1 MLKRIKKTDQPM
13 KLLLTHKVNVIL
25 VLCLL
30 ATVPLQAQYSL
41 LRSADREFD
50 RFNFINAIELYQK
63 AYEVKADIRTA
74 ERLAE
79 SYYHIRNYREAET
92 WYARL
97 ANDDEAKIDHI
108 LQYGHILRNNS
119 KFREA
124 KAQYQRVAQLA
135 EGIIEQEELDML
147 YASCDSAVVW
157 MENPVKSVEIKNQK
171 PWNSAQAEF
180 GATNGPDS
188 NVYFAS
194 DRFDGASH
202 PDVIYGW
209 TGNPYLTMYRASGDS
224 VAKVDAQWSDGANHF
239 GPATFSEEKNEVYFA
254 VTRNLTREEKRE
266 AGKDVTVN
274 IEIFSNS
281 LDAENWGEG
290 ATPFRYNNI
299 TQWSVG
305 DPFLSTTGDTLY
317 FTSDMDGGP
326 GGTDIYYVVRQSD
339 GSWGDAVLMG
349 PEVNTPGDERFP
361 GIDVKGDFYFSSN
374 GHLGM
379 GGLDVYRLD
388 RTGAS
393 AKAVNLGFP
402 FNSPYDDFSI
412 RFDKE
417 LEGYVASDRSGGA
430 GADDIYWFNLNKIV
444 QVDLEGGVY
453 NAKTKLPVTGARVT
467 LTPVGDEANAV
478 VVNSGADGKFK
489 FNLAEDT
496 DYTLTA
502 EQTGFR
508 PFTPMTFTTTGIDS
522 STTLAKDILLDPVE
536 EKEVVVLRN
545 IYFDFDKADIRPDA
559 ALELDKIAAFL
570 NSDPSVRIEL
580 SAHADSRGTHEYNMA
595 LTQRRADS
603 SVAYLV
609 SKGIAANRL
618 VAKGYGFTKL
628 ANECA
633 PGVECT
639 EEEHQWNRRV
649 EFFVIEEEK

>member
-1 MLKRIKKTDQPM
+1 M
-13 KLLLTHKVNVIL
+13 KLYFDNKFNLIL
-25 VLCLL
+25 ALCLL
-30 ATVPLQAQYSL
+30 AVLPLQAQYSL
-41 LRSADREFD
+41 LKSADREFD
-50 RFNFINAIELYQK
+50 TFNFINAIELYQR
-63 AYEVKADIRTA
+63 AYEVKPDIRTA

-79 SYYHIRNYREAET
+79 SYYHIRNYREAEI

-97 ANDDEAKIDHI
+97 ANHDEAKIDHI

-124 KAQYQRVAQLA
+124 KAQYQRVALKA
-135 EGIIEQEELDML
+135 EGIITPEELAVL

-157 MENPVKSVEIKNQK
+157 LENPIKAVEIKNQK
-171 PWNSAQAEF
+171 KWNSAQAEF
-180 GATNGPDS
+180 GATKGPEGL
-188 NVYFAS
+188 YFAS

-209 TGNPYLTMYRASGDS
+209 TGNPYLAMYVAKDASVS
-224 VAKVDAQWSDGANHF
+224 KVDAKWSDGANHF
-239 GPATFSEEKNEVYFA
+239 GPATFSTGRKEVYFA
-254 VTRNLTREEKRE
+254 VTRNLTRDEKRN

-281 LDAENWGEG
+281 LDAANWGEN

-299 TQWSVG
+299 TKWSVG
-305 DPFLSTTGDTLY
+305 DPFLSASGDTLY
-317 FTSDMDGGP
+317 FTSDMP
-326 GGTDIYYVVRQSD
+326 GGLGATDIYYVVRQSE
-339 GSWGDAVLMG
+339 GSWGEAVNMG
-349 PEVNTPGDERFP
+349 PGVNTPGDERFP
-361 GIDVKGDFYFSSN
+361 GIDEKGDFYFSSN

-388 RTGAS
+388 RSGRS

-444 QVDLEGGVY
+444 QIDLEGGVY
-453 NAKTKLPVTGARVT
+453 NAKTKLPVTGAKVT
-467 LTPVGDEANAV
+467 LTPAGDDANAV
-478 VVNSGADGKFK
+478 VVSSGADGKFK
-489 FNLAEDT
+489 FNLAEDA

-508 PFTPMTFTTTGIDS
+508 PFTPMAFSTSGIDS
-522 STTLAKDILLDPVE
+522 STTLVKDIFLDPVE

-580 SAHADSRGTHEYNMA
+580 SAHADSRGTHEYNMK

-609 SKGIAANRL
+609 SKGIAADRL

-628 ANECA
+628 ANHCA
-633 PGVECT
+633 KGVECT

-649 EFFVIEEEK
+649 EFFVIESN

>member
-1 MLKRIKKTDQPM
+1 M
-13 KLLLTHKVNVIL
+13 KFFNNTVTL
-25 VLCLL
+25 VFGFCLL
-30 ATVPLQAQYSL
+30 AVLPLRAQYSL
-41 LRSADREFD
+41 LKSADREFD
-50 RFNFINAIELYQK
+50 TFNFVKAIELYQR

-97 ANDDEAKIDHI
+97 ANHDEAKIDHI
-108 LQYGHILRNNS
+108 LQYGHVLRNNS

-124 KAQYQRVAQLA
+124 KAQYQRVALKA
-135 EGIIEQEELDML
+135 EGIISREELAML

-157 MENPVKSVEIKNQK
+157 LENPMKAVEVKNQK
-171 PWNSAQAEF
+171 NWNSPQAEF
-180 GATNGPDS
+180 GATKGPDGL
-188 NVYFAS
+188 YFAS
-194 DRFDGASH
+194 DRFDGAAK

-209 TGNPYLTMYRASGDS
+209 TGNPYLSMYVAKEES
-224 VAKVDAQWSDGANHF
+224 VGKVDAKWGDGANHF
-239 GPATFSEEKNEVYFA
+239 GPATFSKQRNEVYFA
-254 VTRNLTREEKRE
+254 VTRNLTREEKRN

-281 LDAENWGEG
+281 LDAANWGEG
-290 ATPFRYNNI
+290 AVPFRYNNI
-299 TQWSVG
+299 TEWSVG
-305 DPFLSTTGDTLY
+305 DPFLSTSGDTLY
-317 FTSDMDGGP
+317 FTSDMSGGK
-326 GGTDIYYVVRQSD
+326 GGTDIYYVVRQGD
-339 GSWGDAVLMG
+339 GAWGDAVNLG
-349 PEVNTPGDERFP
+349 DAVNTPGDERFP
-361 GIDVKGDFYFSSN
+361 AIDNQGDFYFSSD

-379 GGLDVYRLD
+379 GGLDVYRLEKNG
-388 RTGAS
+388 TS

-412 RFDKE
+412 RFDRE
-417 LEGYVASDRSGGA
+417 LEGYVASNRSGGA
-430 GADDIYWFNLNKIV
+430 GADDIYWFNLNKVV
-444 QVDLEGGVY
+444 QIDLEGGVY
-453 NAKTKLPVTGARVT
+453 NEKTKLPVSGARVT
-467 LTPVGDEANAV
+467 LTPAGDEMNAV
-478 VVNSGADGKFK
+478 VVNAGSDGKFK
-489 FNLAEDT
+489 FNLAENT

-508 PFTPMTFTTTGIDS
+508 AFTPMAFSTSGIDS
-522 STTLAKDILLDPVE
+522 STTLQKDIYLSPVE
-536 EKEVVVLRN
+536 VKEVVVLRN

-580 SAHADSRGTHEYNMA
+580 SAHADSRGTAAYNMK

-609 SKGIAANRL
+609 SKGIAADRL

-628 ANECA
+628 ANHCA
-633 PGVECT
+633 KGVECT

-649 EFFVIEEEK
+649 EFFVIENGDVKE

>member
-1 MLKRIKKTDQPM
+1 M
-13 KLLLTHKVNVIL
+13 KVFVTNKVNIIL
-25 VLCLL
+25 TLCML
-30 ATVPLQAQYSL
+30 AAIPLQAQYSL
-41 LRSADREFD
+41 LKSADREFD
-50 RFNFINAIELYQK
+50 TFNFINAIELYQK
-63 AYEVKADIRTA
+63 AYEVKPDIRTA

-79 SYYHIRNYREAET
+79 SYYHIRNYQEAEV

-97 ANDDEAKIDHI
+97 ANRDEAIVDHI

-135 EGIIEQEELDML
+135 EGIIPQEELDML

-157 MENPVKSVEIKNQK
+157 LENPVKSVEIKNQK
-171 PWNSAQAEF
+171 SWNTPQAEF
-180 GATNGPDS
+180 GAIKGPDGI
-188 NVYFAS
+188 YFAS
-194 DRFDGASH
+194 DRFDGAAN

-209 TGNPYLTMYRASGDS
+209 TGNPYLTMYQIDGDS
-224 VAKVDAQWSDGANHF
+224 VSKVDAQWSDGANHF
-239 GPATFSEEKNEVYFA
+239 GPATVSAKRNEVYFA
-254 VTRNLTREEKRE
+254 VTRDLTRDEKRK

-281 LDAENWGEG
+281 LDAPNWGEG

-299 TQWSVG
+299 TRWSVG
-305 DPFLSTTGDTLY
+305 DPFLTASGDTLY
-317 FTSDMDGGP
+317 FTSDMDGGI

-339 GSWGDAVLMG
+339 GSWGDAIAMG

-361 GIDVKGDFYFSSN
+361 AIDEKGEFYFSSN

-379 GGLDVYRLD
+379 GGLDVYRLEQEG
-388 RTGAS
+388 RS
-393 AKAVNLGFP
+393 SKAVNLGFP

-412 RFDKE
+412 RFDKD
-417 LEGYVASDRSGGA
+417 LEGYVASNRSGGV
-430 GADDIYWFNLNKIV
+430 GADDIYWFNLKKIV
-444 QVDLEGGVY
+444 QIDLEGGVF
-453 NAKTKLPVTGARVT
+453 NAKTKLPVTGAKVT
-467 LTPVGDEANAV
+467 LAPVGDEANTV
-478 VVNSGADGKFK
+478 VVSSGADGKFN
-489 FNLAEDT
+489 FNLAENT

-502 EQTGFR
+502 AQTGFR
-508 PFTPMTFTTTGIDS
+508 PFTPMTFTTSGIDS
-522 STTLAKDILLDPVE
+522 STTLVKDIFLEPVE

-580 SAHADSRGTHEYNMA
+580 SAHADSRGAHEYNMK

-603 SVAYLV
+603 AVAYLV
-609 SKGIAANRL
+609 SKGIAADRL
-618 VAKGYGFTKL
+618 EAKGYGFTKL
-628 ANECA
+628 ANHCA
-633 PGVECT
+633 KGVECT

-649 EFFVIEEEK
+649 EFFVIGSTD

>member
-1 MLKRIKKTDQPM
+1 M
-13 KLLLTHKVNVIL
+13 KFFDNKVNLIL
-25 VLCLL
+25 ILCLL
-30 ATVPLQAQYSL
+30 AILPLQAQYSL
-41 LRSADREFD
+41 LKSADREFD
-50 RFNFINAIELYQK
+50 SFNFINAIELYQR
-63 AYEVKADIRTA
+63 AYEVKPDIRTA

-79 SYYHIRNYREAET
+79 SYYHVRNYHEAET

-97 ANDDEAKIDHI
+97 ANHDEAKIDHI

-124 KAQYQRVAQLA
+124 KAQYQRVALKA
-135 EGIIEQEELDML
+135 EGIITQEELDVL

-157 MENPVKSVEIKNQK
+157 LENPIKAVEIKNQK
-171 PWNSAQAEF
+171 KWNSAQAEF
-180 GATNGPDS
+180 GATKGPDGL
-188 NVYFAS
+188 YFAS
-194 DRFDGASH
+194 DRFDGASQ

-209 TGNPYLTMYRASGDS
+209 TGNPYLAMY
-224 VAKVDAQWSDGANHF
+224 VAKDDAVNKVDAKWSDGASHF
-239 GPATFSEEKNEVYFA
+239 GPATFSLVKNEVYFA
-254 VTRNLTREEKRE
+254 VTRNLTRDEKRK

-281 LDAENWGEG
+281 LGAANWGEN

-305 DPFLSTTGDTLY
+305 DPFLSVTGDTLY
-317 FTSDMDGGP
+317 FTSDMDGGL

-339 GSWGDAVLMG
+339 GNWGDAISMG
-349 PEVNTPGDERFP
+349 PSVNTAGDERFP
-361 GIDVKGDFYFSSN
+361 GVDEKGDFYFSSN

-379 GGLDVYRLD
+379 GGLDVYRLE
-388 RTGAS
+388 RKAGTT
-393 AKAVNLGFP
+393 KAVNLGFP

-417 LEGYVASDRSGGA
+417 LEGYVASNRSGGA
-430 GADDIYWFNLNKIV
+430 GADDIYWFNLNKII
-444 QVDLEGGVY
+444 QIDLEGGVY
-453 NAKTKLPVTGARVT
+453 NAKTKLPVTGAKVT
-467 LTPVGDEANAV
+467 LTPTGDEANAV
-478 VVNSGADGKFK
+478 VVSSGADGKFK
-489 FNLAEDT
+489 FNLAEDA
-496 DYTLTA
+496 DYALTA

-508 PFTPMTFTTTGIDS
+508 PFTPLVFTTTGIDS
-522 STTLAKDILLDPVE
+522 STTLLKDIFLDPVE

-580 SAHADSRGTHEYNMA
+580 SAHADSRGSHDYNMK

-628 ANECA
+628 ANHCA
-633 PGVECT
+633 KGVECT

-649 EFFVIEEEK
+649 EFFVIEN

>member
-1 MLKRIKKTDQPM
+1 M
-13 KLLLTHKVNVIL
+13 KLFFNNRVNLIL

-30 ATVPLQAQYSL
+30 AVLPLQAQYSL
-41 LRSADREFD
+41 LKSADREFES
-50 RFNFINAIELYQK
+50 FNFINAIELYQR
-63 AYEVKADIRTA
+63 AYEVKPDIRTA

-79 SYYHIRNYREAET
+79 SYYHVRNYREAET

-97 ANDDEAKIDHI
+97 ANHDEAKIDHI

-124 KAQYQRVAQLA
+124 KAQYQRVALKA
-135 EGIIEQEELDML
+135 EGIITQAELDML

-157 MENPVKSVEIKNQK
+157 LENPIKAVEIKNQK
-171 PWNSAQAEF
+171 KWNSEQAEF
-180 GATNGPDS
+180 GATKGPDGL
-188 NVYFAS
+188 YFAS

-209 TGNPYLTMYRASGDS
+209 TGNPYLAMY
-224 VAKVDAQWSDGANHF
+224 VANDETVTKVDAKWSDGANHF
-239 GPATFSEEKNEVYFA
+239 GPATFSTARNEVYFA
-254 VTRNLTREEKRE
+254 VTRNLTRDEKRN

-281 LDAENWGEG
+281 LDAANWGEG

-305 DPFLSTTGDTLY
+305 DPFLSTSGDTLY
-317 FTSDMDGGP
+317 FTSDMPGGE
-326 GGTDIYYVVRQSD
+326 GGTDIYYVVRQSE
-339 GSWGDAVLMG
+339 GSWGDAINLG
-349 PEVNTPGDERFP
+349 PEVNTSGDERFP
-361 GIDVKGDFYFSSN
+361 GIDEQGDFYFSSN

-388 RTGAS
+388 RSGRTP
-393 AKAVNLGFP
+393 KVVNLGFP

-412 RFDKE
+412 RFDKK
-417 LEGYVASDRSGGA
+417 LEGYVASNRIGGV
-430 GADDIYWFNLNKIV
+430 GADDIYRFNLNKIV
-444 QVDLEGGVY
+444 QIDLEGGVY
-453 NAKTKLPVTGARVT
+453 NAKTKLPVTGAKVT
-467 LTPVGDEANAV
+467 LTPRGDEANAV
-478 VVNSGADGKFK
+478 VVSSGADGKFK

-508 PFTPMTFTTTGIDS
+508 PFTPLAFTTTGIDS
-522 STTLAKDILLDPVE
+522 STTLLKDIFLAPVE

-580 SAHADSRGTHEYNMA
+580 SAHADSRGTHDYNMK

-609 SKGIAANRL
+609 SKGIAADRL

-628 ANECA
+628 ANHCA
-633 PGVECT
+633 KGVECT

-649 EFFVIEEEK
+649 EFFVIESGD

>member
-1 MLKRIKKTDQPM
+1 MRLIFNNKIN
-13 KLLLTHKVNVIL
+13 LIL
-25 VLCLL
+25 ALCLL
-30 ATVPLQAQYSL
+30 AVLPLQAQYSL
-41 LRSADREFD
+41 LKSADREFD
-50 RFNFINAIELYQK
+50 AFNFINAIELYQK
-63 AYEVKADIRTA
+63 AYDVKPDIRTA

-97 ANDDEAKIDHI
+97 ANHDEAKIDHI

-124 KAQYQRVAQLA
+124 KAQYQRVALKA
-135 EGIIEQEELDML
+135 EGIITQEELDVL

-157 MENPVKSVEIKNQK
+157 LENPIKATEIKNQK
-171 PWNSAQAEF
+171 KWNSAQAEF
-180 GATNGPDS
+180 GATKGPDGL
-188 NVYFAS
+188 YFAS

-202 PDVIYGW
+202 PNVIYGW
-209 TGNPYLTMYRASGDS
+209 TGNPYLAMY
-224 VAKVDAQWSDGANHF
+224 VAKDDAVSKVEAKWSDGANHF
-239 GPATFSEEKNEVYFA
+239 GPATFSTAKNEVYFA
-254 VTRNLTREEKRE
+254 VTRNLTRDEKRE

-281 LDAENWGEG
+281 LDAANWGEG

-305 DPFLSTTGDTLY
+305 DPFLSVSGDTLY
-317 FTSDMDGGP
+317 FTSDMDGGL

-339 GSWGDAVLMG
+339 GNWGDAIAMG
-349 PEVNTPGDERFP
+349 SSVNTPGDERFP
-361 GIDVKGDFYFSSN
+361 GVDEKGDFYFSSN

-388 RTGAS
+388 RSSVAP
-393 AKAVNLGFP
+393 KAVNLGYP

-412 RFDKE
+412 RFDKD
-417 LEGYVASDRSGGA
+417 LEGYVASDRSGGV
-430 GADDIYWFNLNKIV
+430 GADDIYWFNLNKII
-444 QVDLEGGVY
+444 QIDLEGGVY
-453 NAKTKLPVTGARVT
+453 NAKTRLPVTGAKVT

-478 VVNSGADGKFK
+478 VVSSGADGKFK
-489 FNLAEDT
+489 FNLAENA

-508 PFTPMTFTTTGIDS
+508 PFTPMAFTTSGIDS
-522 STTLAKDILLDPVE
+522 TTTLTKDVFLAPVE

-545 IYFDFDKADIRPDA
+545 IYFDFDKANIRPDA

-570 NSDPSVRIEL
+570 NSDPSTRIEL
-580 SAHADSRGTHEYNMA
+580 SAHADSRGTQAYNMK

-603 SVAYLV
+603 AVAYLV
-609 SKGIAANRL
+609 SKGIATNRL
-618 VAKGYGFTKL
+618 EAKGYGFSKL
-628 ANECA
+628 ANHCA
-633 PGVECT
+633 KGVECT

-649 EFFVIEEEK
+649 EFFVIESD

>member
-1 MLKRIKKTDQPM
+1 M
-13 KLLLTHKVNVIL
+13 KLAFNNKINL
-25 VLCLL
+25 VVALCLL
-30 ATVPLQAQYSL
+30 AVLPLQAQYSL
-41 LRSADREFD
+41 MKSADREVD
-50 RFNFINAIELYQK
+50 AFNFINAITLYQK
-63 AYEVKADIRTA
+63 AYEVKPDIRTA

-79 SYYHIRNYREAET
+79 SYYHIRNYQEAET

-97 ANDDEAKIDHI
+97 ANHDEAKIDHI
-108 LQYGHILRNNS
+108 LQYGHVLRNNS

-124 KAQYQRVAQLA
+124 KAQYQRVALKA
-135 EGIIEQEELDML
+135 EGIITQEELDML
-147 YASCDSAVVW
+147 YASCDSAAVW
-157 MENPVKSVEIKNQK
+157 LENPKKAVEVKNQK
-171 PWNSAQAEF
+171 KWNSEQAEF
-180 GATNGPDS
+180 GATKGPDGL
-188 NVYFAS
+188 YFAS

-209 TGNPYLTMYRASGDS
+209 TGNPFLTMYVADDDS
-224 VAKVDAQWSDGANHF
+224 VAKVDATWGDGANHF
-239 GPATFSEEKNEVYFA
+239 GPATFSTAKNEVYFA
-254 VTRNLTREEKRE
+254 VTRNLTRDEKRK

-281 LDAENWGEG
+281 LDAANWGAD

-305 DPFLSTTGDTLY
+305 DPFLSPSGDTLY
-317 FTSDMDGGP
+317 FTSNMDGGL

-339 GSWGDAVLMG
+339 GTWGDAITMG
-349 PEVNTPGDERFP
+349 PNVNTPGDERFP
-361 GIDVKGDFYFSSN
+361 GIDEKGDFYFSSN

-388 RTGAS
+388 RSGVTP
-393 AKAVNLGFP
+393 KAVNLGFP

-412 RFDKE
+412 RFDKD
-417 LEGYVASDRSGGA
+417 LEGYVASNRSGGA
-430 GADDIYWFNLNKIV
+430 GADDIYWFNLNKVV
-444 QVDLEGGVY
+444 QIDLEGGVF
-453 NAKTKLPVTGARVT
+453 NAKTKLPITGAKVT

-478 VVNSGADGKFK
+478 VVSSGADGKFK

-508 PFTPMTFTTTGIDS
+508 PFAPMTFNTAGIDS
-522 STTLAKDILLDPVE
+522 STTILKDIFLDPVE

-570 NSDPSVRIEL
+570 NSDPSTRIEL
-580 SAHADSRGTHEYNMA
+580 SAHADSRGSHDYNMK

-603 SVAYLV
+603 AVAYLV
-609 SKGIAANRL
+609 SKGIAADRL
-618 VAKGYGFTKL
+618 EAKGYGFTKL
-628 ANECA
+628 A
-633 PGVECT
+633 
-639 EEEHQWNRRV
+639 Q
-649 EFFVIEEEK
+649 

>member
-1 MLKRIKKTDQPM
+1 M
-13 KLLLTHKVNVIL
+13 KLYFNKKINLIL
-25 VLCLL
+25 ALCLL
-30 ATVPLQAQYSL
+30 AVLPSQAQYSL
-41 LRSADREFD
+41 LKSADREFD
-50 RFNFINAIELYQK
+50 RFNFINAIELYQR
-63 AYEVKADIRTA
+63 AYEVKPDIRTA

-79 SYYHIRNYREAET
+79 SYYHIRDYKQAET

-97 ANDDEAKIDHI
+97 ANHDEAKVNHI

-124 KAQYQRVAQLA
+124 KAQYQRVALKA
-135 EGIIEQEELDML
+135 GGIITQEELDVL

-157 MENPVKSVEIKNQK
+157 LENPKKAVEIKNQK
-171 PWNSAQAEF
+171 KWNSEQAEF
-180 GATNGPDS
+180 GATKGPDGF
-188 NVYFAS
+188 YFAS

-209 TGNPYLTMYRASGDS
+209 TGNPYLAMY
-224 VAKVDAQWSDGANHF
+224 VADDDGVSKVDAKWSDGANHF
-239 GPATFSEEKNEVYFA
+239 GPATFSIARNEVYFA
-254 VTRNLTREEKRE
+254 VTRNLTREEKRK

-281 LDAENWGEG
+281 LDAANWGDN
-290 ATPFRYNNI
+290 AAPFRYNNI

-305 DPFLSTTGDTLY
+305 DPFLSSTGDTLY
-317 FTSDMDGGP
+317 FTSDMDGGL

-339 GSWGDAVLMG
+339 GNWGDAVNMG
-349 PEVNTPGDERFP
+349 PSVNTSGDERFP
-361 GIDVKGDFYFSSN
+361 GVDEQGDFYFSSN

-388 RTGAS
+388 RSSVTPQV
-393 AKAVNLGFP
+393 VNLGYP

-417 LEGYVASDRSGGA
+417 LEGYVTSNRSGGV
-430 GADDIYWFNLNKIV
+430 GADDIYWFNLNKII
-444 QVDLEGGVY
+444 QIDLQGGVY
-453 NAKTKLPVTGARVT
+453 NAKTKLPVTGAKVT
-467 LTPVGDEANAV
+467 LTPAGDEANAV
-478 VVNSGADGKFK
+478 VVSSGADGKFK
-489 FNLAEDT
+489 FNLVEET

-508 PFTPMTFTTTGIDS
+508 PFTPMTFTTSGIDS
-522 STTLAKDILLDPVE
+522 TTTLLKDIFLDPVE

-580 SAHADSRGTHEYNMA
+580 SAHADSRGSHDYNMK

-609 SKGIAANRL
+609 SKGIAADRL

-628 ANECA
+628 ANHCA
-633 PGVECT
+633 KGVECT

-649 EFFVIEEEK
+649 EFFVIERGDKN

>member
-1 MLKRIKKTDQPM
+1 MKTFFDN
-13 KLLLTHKVNVIL
+13 KTYL
-25 VLCLL
+25 VLMLCLL
-30 ATVPLQAQYSL
+30 AGSPLQAQYSL
-41 LRSADREFD
+41 LKSADREFD
-50 RFNFINAIELYQK
+50 TFNFITAIGLYQR
-63 AYEVKADIRTA
+63 AYEVKPDIRTA

-79 SYYHIRNYREAET
+79 SYYHIRNYREAES

-97 ANDDEAKIDHI
+97 ANHDDAKIDHI
-108 LQYGHILRNNS
+108 LQYGHVLRNNS

-124 KAQYQRVAQLA
+124 KAQYQRVALKA
-135 EGIIEQEELDML
+135 DGIIPQEALDML
-147 YASCDSAVVW
+147 YASCDSAAVW
-157 MENPVKSVEIKNQK
+157 LENPIKAVEIKNQK
-171 PWNSAQAEF
+171 KWNSEQAEF
-180 GATNGPDS
+180 GATKGPDGL
-188 NVYFAS
+188 YFAS

-202 PDVIYGW
+202 PNVIYGW
-209 TGNPYLTMYRASGDS
+209 TGNPYLAMYVANGES
-224 VAKVDAQWSDGANHF
+224 VNKVDAKWSDGANHF
-239 GPATFSEEKNEVYFA
+239 GPATFSTAKNEVYFA
-254 VTRNLTREEKRE
+254 VTRNLTRDEKRK

-281 LDAENWGEG
+281 LDAANWGEN

-305 DPFLSTTGDTLY
+305 DPFLSVTGDTLY
-317 FTSDMDGGP
+317 FTSDMDGGL

-339 GSWGDAVLMG
+339 GRWGDAISMG
-349 PEVNTPGDERFP
+349 PAVNTSGDERFP
-361 GIDVKGDFYFSSN
+361 GIDEKGDFYFSSN

-379 GGLDVYRLD
+379 GGLDVYRLE
-388 RTGAS
+388 R
-393 AKAVNLGFP
+393 KAGTTKAINLGFP

-417 LEGYVASDRSGGA
+417 LEGYMASNRSGGA
-430 GADDIYWFNLNKIV
+430 GADDIYWFNLNKII
-444 QVDLEGGVY
+444 QIDLEGGVY
-453 NAKTKLPVTGARVT
+453 NAKTKLPVTGAKVT
-467 LTPVGDEANAV
+467 LTPTGDEANAV
-478 VVNSGADGKFK
+478 VVSSGADGKFK
-489 FNLAEDT
+489 FNLAEDA

-508 PFTPMTFTTTGIDS
+508 SFTPLVFTTTGIDS
-522 STTLAKDILLDPVE
+522 STTLLKDIFLDPVE

-580 SAHADSRGTHEYNMA
+580 SAHADSRGSHDYNMK

-609 SKGIAANRL
+609 SKGIAADRL

-628 ANECA
+628 ANHCA
-633 PGVECT
+633 KGVECT

-649 EFFVIEEEK
+649 EFFVIGRGD

>member
-1 MLKRIKKTDQPM
+1 MRIFFDNR
-13 KLLLTHKVNVIL
+13 VNLIV

-30 ATVPLQAQYSL
+30 ALTPLQAQYSL
-41 LRSADREFD
+41 LKSADREFD
-50 RFNFINAIELYQK
+50 SFNFINAIELYQR
-63 AYEVKADIRTA
+63 AYDVKPDIRTA

-97 ANDDEAKIDHI
+97 ANHDEAKIDHI

-124 KAQYQRVAQLA
+124 KAQYQRVALKA
-135 EGIIEQEELDML
+135 EGIISQEELEVL

-157 MENPVKSVEIKNQK
+157 LENPIKAVEIKNQK
-171 PWNSAQAEF
+171 KWNSAQAEF
-180 GATNGPDS
+180 GATNGPDGL
-188 NVYFAS
+188 YFAS

-209 TGNPYLTMYRASGDS
+209 TGNPYLAMY
-224 VAKVDAQWSDGANHF
+224 VAKDDAVSKVDAKWSDGANHF
-239 GPATFSEEKNEVYFA
+239 GPATFSTAKNEVYFA
-254 VTRNLTREEKRE
+254 VTRNLTRDEKRK

-281 LDAENWGEG
+281 LDAENWGEN

-299 TQWSVG
+299 THWSVG

-317 FTSDMDGGP
+317 FTSDMDGGL

-339 GSWGDAVLMG
+339 GTWGDAITMG
-349 PEVNTPGDERFP
+349 PSVNTAGDERFP
-361 GIDVKGDFYFSSN
+361 GVDEKGDFYFSSN

-388 RTGAS
+388 RSRATP
-393 AKAVNLGFP
+393 KAVNLGFP

-412 RFDKE
+412 RFDKD
-417 LEGYVASDRSGGA
+417 LEGYVASDRSGGV

-444 QVDLEGGVY
+444 QIDLEGGVY
-453 NAKTKLPVTGARVT
+453 NAKTKLPVTGAKVT
-467 LTPVGDEANAV
+467 LTPAGDDANAV
-478 VVNSGADGKFK
+478 VVSSGADGKFK
-489 FNLAEDT
+489 FNLAEGT

-508 PFTPMTFTTTGIDS
+508 PFTPLAFTTSGIDS
-522 STTLAKDILLDPVE
+522 STTILKDVFLDPVE

-580 SAHADSRGTHEYNMA
+580 SAHADSRGSDAYNMK

-603 SVAYLV
+603 AVAYLV

-618 VAKGYGFTKL
+618 EAKGYGFTKL
-628 ANECA
+628 ANHCA
-633 PGVECT
+633 KGVECT

-649 EFFVIEEEK
+649 EFFVIESD

>member
-1 MLKRIKKTDQPM
+1 M
-13 KLLLTHKVNVIL
+13 
-25 VLCLL
+25 LCLL
-30 ATVPLQAQYSL
+30 AGLPLQAQYSL
-41 LRSADREFD
+41 LKSADREFD
-50 RFNFINAIELYQK
+50 KFNFINAIELYQR
-63 AYEVKADIRTA
+63 AYEVKPDIRTA

-79 SYYHIRNYREAET
+79 SYYRIRNYREAET
-92 WYARL
+92 WYAHL
-97 ANDDEAKIDHI
+97 ANHDEVKTDYI

-124 KAQYQRVAQLA
+124 KAQYQRVAA
-135 EGIIEQEELDML
+135 KADGTVTPEELDVL

-157 MENPVKSVEIKNQK
+157 LENPVKAIEIKNQK
-171 PWNSAQAEF
+171 KWNSAQAEF
-180 GATNGPDS
+180 GATNGP
-188 NVYFAS
+188 NGVYFAS
-194 DRFDGASH
+194 DRFDGAAH

-209 TGNPYLTMYRASGDS
+209 TGNPYLAMYVADNES
-224 VAKVDAQWSDGANHF
+224 VNKVDAKWSDGANHF
-239 GPATFSEEKNEVYFA
+239 GPATFSTAKNEVYFA
-254 VTRNLTREEKRE
+254 VTRNLTREEKRK

-281 LDAENWGEG
+281 LDAENWGEN

-305 DPFLSTTGDTLY
+305 DPFLSVTGDTLY
-317 FTSDMDGGP
+317 FASDMPGGL

-339 GSWGDAVLMG
+339 GGWGEAITLG
-349 PEVNTPGDERFP
+349 SGVNTPGDERFP
-361 GIDVKGDFYFSSN
+361 VVDGNGDFYFSSN

-379 GGLDVYRLD
+379 GGLDVYRLE
-388 RTGAS
+388 RSGSTS
-393 AKAVNLGFP
+393 KAVNLGFP

-417 LEGYVASDRSGGA
+417 LEGYVTSNRSGGV
-430 GADDIYWFNLNKIV
+430 GADDIYWFNLNKII
-444 QVDLEGGVY
+444 QIDLQGGVY
-453 NAKTKLPVTGARVT
+453 NAKTKLPVTGAKVT
-467 LTPVGDEANAV
+467 LTPAGDEDNAV
-478 VVNSGADGKFK
+478 VVSSGADGKFK
-489 FNLAEDT
+489 FNLVEET

-508 PFTPMTFTTTGIDS
+508 PFTPMTFTTSGIDS
-522 STTLAKDILLDPVE
+522 TTTLSKDIFLDPVA

-580 SAHADSRGTHEYNMA
+580 SAHADSRGSHDYNMK

-609 SKGIAANRL
+609 SKGIAADRL

-628 ANECA
+628 ANHCA
-633 PGVECT
+633 KGVECT

-649 EFFVIEEEK
+649 EFFVIENGR

>member
-1 MLKRIKKTDQPM
+1 M
-13 KLLLTHKVNVIL
+13 KLLFNSKVNLIL
-25 VLCLL
+25 AFGLL
-30 ATVPLQAQYSL
+30 VMLPLQAQYSL
-41 LRSADREFD
+41 LKSADREFEA
-50 RFNFINAIELYQK
+50 FNFINAIELYQR
-63 AYEVKADIRTA
+63 AYEVKPDMHTA

-79 SYYHIRNYREAET
+79 SYYHIRNYHEAET

-97 ANDDEAKIDHI
+97 ANHDEAKIDHI

-124 KAQYQRVAQLA
+124 KAQYQRVALKA
-135 EGIIEQEELDML
+135 EGIITQEELGVL

-157 MENPVKSVEIKNQK
+157 LENPKKSVEIKNQRK
-171 PWNSAQAEF
+171 WNSPQAEF
-180 GATNGPDS
+180 GVSKGPDGL
-188 NVYFAS
+188 YFAS
-194 DRFDGASH
+194 DRFDGASR
-202 PDVIYGW
+202 PNVIYGW
-209 TGNPYLTMYRASGDS
+209 TGNPYLAMYLAKDDA
-224 VAKVDAQWSDGANHF
+224 VNKVDATWGDGANHF
-239 GPATFSEEKNEVYFA
+239 GPATLSTAKNEVYFA
-254 VTRNLTREEKRE
+254 VTRNLTREEKRK

-281 LDAENWGEG
+281 LDAANWGEN

-305 DPFLSTTGDTLY
+305 DPFLSVTGDTLY
-317 FTSDMDGGP
+317 FTSDMDGGM
-326 GGTDIYYVVRQSD
+326 GGTDIYYVVRGSD
-339 GSWGDAVLMG
+339 GDWGDAISMG
-349 PEVNTPGDERFP
+349 PSVNTSGDERFP
-361 GIDVKGDFYFSSN
+361 GTDGKGDFYFSSN

-388 RTGAS
+388 RSSVTP
-393 AKAVNLGFP
+393 KAVNLGYP

-417 LEGYVASDRSGGA
+417 LEGYVASNRSGGV

-444 QVDLEGGVY
+444 QIDLEGGVY
-453 NAKTKLPVTGARVT
+453 NAKTKLPVTGAKVT

-478 VVNSGADGKFK
+478 VVSSGADGKFK
-489 FNLAEDT
+489 FNLAEHA

-508 PFTPMTFTTTGIDS
+508 PFMPMKFTTSGIDS
-522 STTLAKDILLDPVE
+522 STTLAKDIFLDPVE

-545 IYFDFDKADIRPDA
+545 IYFDFDKSDIRPDA

-580 SAHADSRGTHEYNMA
+580 SAHADSRGSHEYNMK

-609 SKGIAANRL
+609 SKGIAADRL

-628 ANECA
+628 ANHCA
-633 PGVECT
+633 KGVECT

-649 EFFVIEEEK
+649 EFFVIESGN

>member
-1 MLKRIKKTDQPM
+1 M
-13 KLLLTHKVNVIL
+13 KLFFNDKVNLIL
-25 VLCLL
+25 TLCLL
-30 ATVPLQAQYSL
+30 AVLPLQAQYSL
-41 LRSADREFD
+41 LKSADREFD
-50 RFNFINAIELYQK
+50 AFNFINAIELYQR
-63 AYEVKADIRTA
+63 AYEVKPDIRTA
-74 ERLAE
+74 TRLAE

-97 ANDDEAKIDHI
+97 ANQDEAKIDHI

-124 KAQYQRVAQLA
+124 KAQYQRVALKA
-135 EGIIEQEELDML
+135 EGIITREELDVL

-157 MENPVKSVEIKNQK
+157 LENPIKAVEIKNQK
-171 PWNSAQAEF
+171 KWNSEQAEF
-180 GATNGPDS
+180 GATKGPGG
-188 NVYFAS
+188 VYFAS
-194 DRFDGASH
+194 DRSDGASR

-209 TGNPYLTMYRASGDS
+209 TGNPYLAMYVANNES
-224 VAKVDAQWSDGANHF
+224 VSKVDAKWSDGANHF
-239 GPATFSEEKNEVYFA
+239 GPATFSAATNEVYFA
-254 VTRNLTREEKRE
+254 VTRNLTRDEKRK

-281 LDAENWGEG
+281 LDASNWGEN
-290 ATPFRYNNI
+290 AIPFRYNNI

-305 DPFLSTTGDTLY
+305 DPFLSVTGDTLY
-317 FTSDMDGGP
+317 FTSDMDGGL

-339 GSWGDAVLMG
+339 GSWGDAITMG
-349 PEVNTPGDERFP
+349 PNVNTSGDERFP
-361 GIDVKGDFYFSSN
+361 GIDEHGDFYFSSN

-379 GGLDVYRLD
+379 GGLDVYRLE
-388 RTGAS
+388 RKGGT

-402 FNSPYDDFSI
+402 FNSPYDDFSV

-417 LEGYVASDRSGGA
+417 LEGYVASNRSGGA
-430 GADDIYWFNLNKIV
+430 GADDIYWFNLNKII
-444 QVDLEGGVY
+444 QIDLEGGVY
-453 NAKTKLPVTGARVT
+453 NAKTKLPVTGAKVT
-467 LTPVGDEANAV
+467 LSPAGDEANAV
-478 VVNSGADGKFK
+478 VVSSGTDGKFK
-489 FNLAEDT
+489 FNLAEDM

-508 PFTPMTFTTTGIDS
+508 PFTPLAFTTSGIDS
-522 STTLAKDILLDPVE
+522 STTLTKNIFLDPVE

-545 IYFDFDKADIRPDA
+545 IYFDFDRADIRPDA

-580 SAHADSRGTHEYNMA
+580 SAHADSRGTHAYNMK

-609 SKGIAANRL
+609 SKGIAADRL

-628 ANECA
+628 ANHCA
-633 PGVECT
+633 KGVECT

-649 EFFVIEEEK
+649 EFFVIGSGD

>member
-1 MLKRIKKTDQPM
+1 M
-13 KLLLTHKVNVIL
+13 KLFFNNRVNLIL

-30 ATVPLQAQYSL
+30 AVLPLQAQYSL
-41 LRSADREFD
+41 LKSADREFD
-50 RFNFINAIELYQK
+50 TFNFINAIELYQQ
-63 AYEVKADIRTA
+63 AYAAKPDIRTA

-97 ANDDEAKIDHI
+97 ANHDEAKIDHI

-124 KAQYQRVAQLA
+124 KAQYQRVALKA
-135 EGIIEQEELDML
+135 EGVITQQELDML

-157 MENPVKSVEIKNQK
+157 LENPIKAVEIKNQK
-171 PWNSAQAEF
+171 KWNSEQAEF
-180 GATNGPDS
+180 GATKGPDGL
-188 NVYFAS
+188 YFAS

-209 TGNPYLTMYRASGDS
+209 TGNPYLAMYVADDDS
-224 VAKVDAQWSDGANHF
+224 VNKVDAKWSDGANHF
-239 GPATFSEEKNEVYFA
+239 GPATFSTTKNEVYFA
-254 VTRNLTREEKRE
+254 VTRNLTRDEKRK

-281 LDAENWGEG
+281 LDVANWGEN

-305 DPFLSTTGDTLY
+305 DPFLSVTGDTLY
-317 FTSDMDGGP
+317 FTSDMTGGS

-339 GSWGDAVLMG
+339 GSWGDAVSMG
-349 PEVNTPGDERFP
+349 PAVNTSGDERFP
-361 GIDVKGDFYFSSN
+361 AIDEKGDFYFSSN

-379 GGLDVYRLD
+379 GGLDVYRLERD
-388 RTGAS
+388 GGAS
-393 AKAVNLGFP
+393 KAVNLGFP

-417 LEGYVASDRSGGA
+417 LEGYVTSNRSGGA
-430 GADDIYWFNLNKIV
+430 GADDIYWFNLNKII
-444 QVDLEGGVY
+444 QIDLEGGVY
-453 NAKTKLPVTGARVT
+453 NAKTRLPITGAKVT
-467 LTPVGDEANAV
+467 LTPAGDEANAV
-478 VVNSGADGKFK
+478 VVSSGADGKFK
-489 FNLAEDT
+489 FNLAEDA
-496 DYTLTA
+496 DYNLTA

-508 PFTPMTFTTTGIDS
+508 PFTPMTFTTSGIDS
-522 STTLAKDILLDPVE
+522 STTLTKDIFLDPVE

-580 SAHADSRGTHEYNMA
+580 SAHADSRGTHEYNMK
-595 LTQRRADS
+595 LTQRRAES

-609 SKGIAANRL
+609 SKGIAADRL

-628 ANECA
+628 ANHCA
-633 PGVECT
+633 KGVECT

-649 EFFVIEEEK
+649 EFFVIESGD